1 MSYPLQQ
8 LRDIHLG
15 APPAEGWFSGYGSLL
30 LGLLLG
36 CLLGLLL
43 FRLWPLGRA
52 YWQLR
57 QLPQHPDRFMEQLN
71 LWLKRT
77 ALQLWSR
84 SEVASLH
91 GRAWLSFLDRASPC
105 QFSQYAAQWDAW
117 SYGARPLTP
126 HERDA
131 LLRECRRWLRG
142 HLRRTLC
149 FR

>member
-15 APPAEGWFSGYGSLL
+15 APPAEGWLSDYGWLL

-57 QLPQHPDRFMEQLN
+57 QLRQQPDHFMDQLN

-77 ALQLWSR
+77 ALHLWPR
-84 SEVASLH
+84 SEVAGLH
-91 GRAWLSFLDRASPC
+91 GRAWLMFLDRASQS

-117 SYGARPLTP
+117 SYGARPLASG
-126 HERDA
+126 ERDA
-131 LLRECRRWLRG
+131 LLRECSHWLRG
-142 HLRRTLC
+142 QLRRTLC

>member
-1 MSYPLQQ
+1 MSYPLLQ
-8 LRDIHLG
+8 LRGIHLG
-15 APPAEGWFSGYGSLL
+15 GAPPEGWLRRYGWLL

-43 FRLWPLGRA
+43 FRLWPLARA

-57 QLPQHPDRFMEQLN
+57 QLRQQSDHFMEQLN

-77 ALQLWSR
+77 ALRLWSR

-91 GRAWLSFLDRASPC
+91 GRAWLMFLDRASQS
-105 QFSQYAAQWDAW
+105 QFSQYASQWDAW
-117 SYGARPLTP
+117 SYGAKPLTP

-131 LLRECRRWLRG
+131 LLRECRHWLRG
-142 HLRRTLC
+142 QLRRTLC

>member
-15 APPAEGWFSGYGSLL
+15 APPAEGWLSDYGWLL

-57 QLPQHPDRFMEQLN
+57 QLRQQPDHFMDQLN
-71 LWLKRT
+71 LCLKRT
-77 ALQLWSR
+77 ALQLWPR
-84 SEVASLH
+84 SEVAGLH
-91 GRAWLSFLDRASPC
+91 GRAWLMFLDRASQS

-117 SYGARPLTP
+117 SYGARPLASG
-126 HERDA
+126 ERDA
-131 LLRECRRWLRG
+131 LLRECSHWLRG
-142 HLRRTLC
+142 QLRRTLC

>member
-15 APPAEGWFSGYGSLL
+15 APPAEGWLSGYGWLL

-57 QLPQHPDRFMEQLN
+57 QLRQQPDHFMDQLN
-71 LWLKRT
+71 LCLKRT
-77 ALQLWSR
+77 ALQLWPR
-84 SEVASLH
+84 SEVAGLH
-91 GRAWLSFLDRASPC
+91 GRAWLMFLDRASQS

-117 SYGARPLTP
+117 SYGARPLASG
-126 HERDA
+126 ERDA
-131 LLRECRRWLRG
+131 LLRECSHWLRG
-142 HLRRTLC
+142 QLRRTLC